1 MTVYRTPYNTI
12 AGSTLPDK
20 KKLEKQILPLL
31 VAGNIK
37 DSNLDVITTSSI
49 TPIYIT
55 GKNVE
60 EDNIPL
66 FTHSINLIYKDK
78 EYLCTDL
85 RLVLNKKQLRNDYDF
100 KESIRNSTEYNFLKG
115 LSIATLAWSLGEID
129 NIRTNMKYAAHVF
142 TVLLSGIIS
151 SSYSLDLG
159 DKVKLNILGLIYY
172 RMLFEEKEELDNSV
186 KEISFIQCQS
196 LLGVSKEVF
205 DSVANKLTKLS
216 SINDY
221 CESAKSI
228 CESTRLDNLNLP
240 MLLTLLKS
248 VWYGTNAKD
257 YIGIALEHP
266 PTWVSLLYVSL
277 TEKTY
282 KRSKI
287 YSVAFDLKKGSN
299 IVSFTDAYKNFVSAY
314 TKNIS
319 KEEFSNLM
327 DSLKIED

>member
-1 MTVYRTPYNTI
+1 MTVFRTPYDTI

-31 VAGNIK
+31 VAGNLK

-49 TPIYIT
+49 TPIYVT

-66 FTHSINLIYKDK
+66 FTHSINIIYKDK

-85 RLVLNKKQLRNDYDF
+85 RLVLNKKELRNEGNF
-100 KESIRNSTEYNFLKG
+100 KDSIRNSTEYNFLKG
-115 LSIATLAWSLGEID
+115 LSISTLAWSLEETD
-129 NIRTNMKYAAHVF
+129 SIRTNMKFAAHVF
-142 TVLLSGIIS
+142 SVLLSGIIS

-172 RMLFEEKEELDNSV
+172 RMLFEEKEDFTDDI
-186 KEISFIQCQS
+186 KEVTFIQCQS
-196 LLGVSKEVF
+196 LLGTSKEVF
-205 DSVANKLTKLS
+205 DSVSNKISKLS
-216 SINDY
+216 NINDY
-221 CESAKSI
+221 CSVAKNI

-248 VWYGTNAKD
+248 IWYGTNSKD

-266 PTWVSLLYVSL
+266 PTWISLLYVSL

-299 IVSFTDAYKNFVSAY
+299 IDAFTDAYKNFVSAY

-319 KEEFSNLM
+319 KEEFSSIL
-327 DSLKIED
+327 DSLKI